1 MKLLLAG
8 LLTVVAA
15 GPTNDSP
22 EMILV
27 PRETAEAIVKEN
39 LKQQSVIEQMDQ
51 IIGEQQ
57 KRIKTLQ
64 SNSNCV

>member
-1 MKLLLAG
+1 MKRLAAVV
-8 LLTVVAA
+8 LTFIAA
-15 GPTNDSP
+15 NAPANES
-22 EMILV
+22 EMVLV
-27 PRETAEAIVKEN
+27 PKSSAEWIVQEN
-39 LKQQSVIEQMDQ
+39 LRQQALIEQMDQ

>member
-1 MKLLLAG
+1 
-8 LLTVVAA
+8 VQ
-15 GPTNDSP
+15 
-22 EMILV
+22 
-27 PRETAEAIVKEN
+27 EN
-39 LKQQSVIEQMDQ
+39 LRQQALIEQMDQ

>member
-1 MKLLLAG
+1 MKLLLA
-8 LLTVVAA
+8 VVLIAVPVNEA
-15 GPTNDSP
+15 
-22 EMILV
+22 EMVLV
-27 PRETAEAIVKEN
+27 PKSSAEWIVQEN
-39 LKQQSVIEQMDQ
+39 LRQQALIEQMDQ